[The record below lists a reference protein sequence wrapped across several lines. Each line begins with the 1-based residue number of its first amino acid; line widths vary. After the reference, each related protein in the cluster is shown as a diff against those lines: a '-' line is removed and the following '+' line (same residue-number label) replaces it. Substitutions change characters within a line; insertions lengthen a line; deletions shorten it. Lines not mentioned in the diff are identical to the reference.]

1 MNALFILV
9 FILLI
14 IFIHD
19 ICQPKHS
26 IIHNYPII
34 GHFRYLFEKI
44 GPELRQYFI
53 ENNRE
58 GLPFN
63 RSQRSYIYASSKKE
77 NNNEGF
83 GSDKDFSDPKHFFI
97 ESSFFPKKINI
108 NSVEIP
114 IKPKKI
120 IGANRRNPYQPQ
132 SIINISGM
140 SFGALSGA
148 AVEAM
153 NKGAKIANCYQVTG
167 EGGLSK
173 YHCGGADVVFQ
184 FGTGYNGVRN
194 GNGSFSLEKL
204 VELVHTHSFIKM
216 IEIKIHQG
224 AKPGAW
230 SVLPKNKLTEEI
242 RITRGLRKG
251 DDSVSPGHHTAFSN
265 TNELVLFI
273 EKISKFTGLP
283 VGIKCAVGKLD
294 GWYELA
300 EIMSKQNIGPDYIV
314 IDGAEGGTGS
324 AKGSFVDHVGLPF
337 AEAFS
342 SVYKI
347 FKEKEIADKV
357 TWIGSGKL
365 GFPAQTI
372 FAMALGCDMINI
384 GRESMMSI
392 GCIQAQQCHLNTCPT
407 GIATQ
412 NKWKQS
418 GLNPG
423 LKSVRFYNYLRQL
436 QKDIME
442 ITASCG
448 YNHPSEFKTKDIK
461 INSGEGKPL
470 ITLSDYFKY
479 SN

>member
-1 MNALFILV
+1 MNALFILI

-19 ICQPKHS
+19 IYQAKHS

-148 AVEAM
+148 AVDAM

-173 YHCGGADVVFQ
+173 YHCGGADGDTYIFPLKSEEYLDLITNAQ
-184 FGTGYNGVRN
+184 MG
-194 GNGSFSLEKL
+194 
-204 VELVHTHSFIKM
+204 
-216 IEIKIHQG
+216 G
-224 AKPGAW
+224 AY
-230 SVLPKNKLTEEI
+230 VT
-242 RITRGLRKG
+242 TKG
-251 DDSVSPGHHTAFSN
+251 
-265 TNELVLFI
+265 
-273 EKISKFTGLP
+273 
-283 VGIKCAVGKLD
+283 
-294 GWYELA
+294 
-300 EIMSKQNIGPDYIV
+300 QQ
-314 IDGAEGGTGS
+314 
-324 AKGSFVDHVGLPF
+324 
-337 AEAFS
+337 S
-342 SVYKI
+342 SVRY
-347 FKEKEIADKV
+347 
-357 TWIGSGKL
+357 
-365 GFPAQTI
+365 
-372 FAMALGCDMINI
+372 
-384 GRESMMSI
+384 RRR
-392 GCIQAQQCHLNTCPT
+392 
-407 GIATQ
+407 
-412 NKWKQS
+412 QS
-418 GLNPG
+418 
-423 LKSVRFYNYLRQL
+423 
-436 QKDIME
+436 
-442 ITASCG
+442 
-448 YNHPSEFKTKDIK
+448 
-461 INSGEGKPL
+461 
-470 ITLSDYFKY
+470 
-479 SN
+479 